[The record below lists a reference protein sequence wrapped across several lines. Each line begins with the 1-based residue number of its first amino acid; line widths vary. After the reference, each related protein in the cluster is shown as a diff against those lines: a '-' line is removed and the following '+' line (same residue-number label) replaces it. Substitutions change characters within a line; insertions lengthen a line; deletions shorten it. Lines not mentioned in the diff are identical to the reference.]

1 MNSFLEIK
9 VPVEN
14 VNDLTAKLLVWK
26 IASGATVKPGDVL
39 AELETT
45 KATFEV
51 TATGAGVVE
60 YTWAIGSEVPVGETL
75 CRIHGEGFAKPA
87 EPPAEPPARPTP
99 PVAPK
104 AESAPASTTTKP
116 VTAAASLPGAHAA
129 RTVFS
134 ERAQALLAEFN
145 LEASAF
151 DGLGFV
157 KEFDVRQKLA
167 DLGKGP
173 RPVAPPVVK
182 PDSVPA
188 PAART
193 EPVRLPDEEGERVPL
208 ERAKLYENRELLAAD
223 RAVLKS
229 TIFHLCPAAGL
240 QEACARQTPPLQR
253 FVVILHE
260 TAQLLKKFRQL
271 NACLVEDS
279 MFLYRH
285 IHLGFAVDM
294 GRGLKVLVIRH
305 AESLGFAGLAARLDE
320 LLVRYTTNTLQ
331 IADVTGSTFTITD
344 LAQDGV
350 FTFDPVINKNQAAIL
365 GIGADLSSAS
375 GALGFMLSCA
385 FDHRLLAGRQVAEF
399 LRDLGT
405 RLAAHAQ
412 SLRDRTPVAG
422 PCCSRCLQ
430 TAEDLRKFGHMLIP
444 SVEPAGHVCSICF
457 SGF

>member
-1 MNSFLEIK
+1 MSSFLEIK

-26 IASGATVKPGDVL
+26 IASGTTVKTGDVL

-51 TATGAGVVE
+51 TATGAGMIE
-60 YTWAIGSEVPVGETL
+60 YSWAIGSEVPVGETL
-75 CRIHGEGFAKPA
+75 CRIHGEGFAR
-87 EPPAEPPARPTP
+87 PAEPPARPAQ

-104 AESAPASTTTKP
+104 AAFAPAPTTTTTKP
-116 VTAAASLPGAHAA
+116 APAATTLPGANAA

-134 ERAQALLAEFN
+134 ERAQALLTEFN

-173 RPVAPPVVK
+173 RPVASPVVK
-182 PDSVPA
+182 PDSVSA
-188 PAART
+188 PAAKA

-305 AESLGFAGLAARLDE
+305 AESLGFAELAARLDE

-385 FDHRLLAGRQVAEF
+385 FDHRLLAGRQIAEF
-399 LRDLGT
+399 LRDLST

-430 TAEDLRKFGHMLIP
+430 TAEDLRQFGHMLIP

>member
-1 MNSFLEIK
+1 MSSFLEIK

-26 IASGATVKPGDVL
+26 ISSGATVKTGDVL

-51 TATGAGVVE
+51 TATGAGVIE

-75 CRIHGEGFAKPA
+75 CRIHSEGFAKAPEAPAKPA
-87 EPPAEPPARPTP
+87 EP
-99 PVAPK
+99 VAPK
-104 AESAPASTTTKP
+104 PAPVVAKP
-116 VTAAASLPGAHAA
+116 PVPAASHPVPSAA

-134 ERAQALLAEFN
+134 ESAQALLAQSG
-145 LEASAF
+145 LDASAF
-151 DGLGFV
+151 EGMGFV
-157 KEFDVRQKLA
+157 KEIDVRQKLP
-167 DLGKGP
+167 DLGKGA
-173 RPVAPPVVK
+173 RPVPANSSK
-182 PDSVPA
+182 PASPA
-188 PAART
+188 LAIPAA

-240 QEACARQTPPLQR
+240 QESCARQTPPLQR

-271 NACLVEDS
+271 NACLVEDA

-305 AESLGFAGLAARLDE
+305 AESLGFAELAARLDE

-399 LRDLGT
+399 LRDLST